1 MSRKASAEAGN
12 KEGSQIVATYGEIM
26 TDRGTPTERLVAF
39 TDAVFAVIITIMVL
53 DLRPPAQATLSALL
67 PLWPTALS
75 YAVSYLFFAI
85 IWINHHRLLFF
96 AHEATPKLIWW
107 NFAHLFMTSL
117 IPFSTAWIADTRLAA
132 GPVLVYAAV
141 FVMVNIAFLGYQQ
154 EALSQASDS
163 EVSLT
168 TRHFTRVRAL
178 ITLGIFATATCA
190 AYWSPLSAFGLVCC
204 VLLIYLRPR
213 APGEDSERHARRKHS
228 KPTRLP
234 ERNGKREML

>member
-1 MSRKASAEAGN
+1 
-12 KEGSQIVATYGEIM
+12 M
-26 TDRGTPTERLVAF
+26 TDRETPTERLVAF
-39 TDAVFAVIITIMVL
+39 TDAVFTVIITIMVL

-75 YAVSYLFFAI
+75 YAVSYLFVAI

-96 AHEATPKLIWW
+96 AHEATLKLIWW

-154 EALSQASDS
+154 EALSQAR
-163 EVSLT
+163 E
-168 TRHFTRVRAL
+168 
-178 ITLGIFATATCA
+178 
-190 AYWSPLSAFGLVCC
+190 PLNY
-204 VLLIYLRPR
+204 LLFFKWECL
-213 APGEDSERHARRKHS
+213 ES
-228 KPTRLP
+228 
-234 ERNGKREML
+234 

>member
-1 MSRKASAEAGN
+1 MAG
-12 KEGSQIVATYGEIM
+12 GA
-26 TDRGTPTERLVAF
+26 TPTERLVAF

-53 DLRPPAQATLSALL
+53 DLKPPAHETLSALL
-67 PLWPTALS
+67 PLWPIALS
-75 YAVSYLFFAI
+75 YAVSYLFVAI
-85 IWINHHRLLFF
+85 IWINHHRLLLF

-163 EVSLT
+163 EVSPT
-168 TRHFTRVRAL
+168 TRRLTRVRAL
-178 ITLGIFATATCA
+178 ITLGIFATAACVS
-190 AYWSPLSAFGLVCC
+190 YWFPFAGFGLVCC
-204 VLLIYLRPR
+204 VLLLYLRPQV
-213 APGEDSERHARRKHS
+213 PGEGLEHCVRSEHSKAVQLSERKAK
-228 KPTRLP
+228 K
-234 ERNGKREML
+234 EML